1 MRVLFTTV
9 ALPGH
14 FLPLVPLVWA
24 FRSFGH
30 DVLVATSEEFVPTA
44 LRTGIPV
51 ASTGKIPDFVD
62 LVAGHSASPDESEQ
76 QRRYAHGRAFGQ
88 IAVQALPGVRAI
100 VESWRPDLVVSER
113 AEFAG
118 PLAAAAQS
126 IPRVEYQWG
135 VAALAE
141 FAEAAA
147 VELADELA
155 AAGKDTLPEPAT
167 VLNPWPP
174 SLRLEHAAGQQSVR
188 YVPFN
193 GDAFVP
199 DWVLAPRD
207 KPRICMTLGTLLPRF
222 GAEGVHRFLLPMLES
237 VAELGVELVVAV
249 DPKVAVDWP
258 PLPAAVRHVGW
269 LPLAQVLPS
278 CDALVHHGGQ
288 GTSLTA
294 LVTGTP
300 QVVLP
305 RIDDQWSNADAVV
318 ASGAGLR
325 FAPDEVTADAVAKGC
340 GELLGSTRF
349 GAAAKQVAEEM
360 AAQPCLSE
368 IVGLLEKIGAP
379 GC

>member
-30 DVLVATSEEFVPTA
+30 EVLVATSDEFVPAA

-51 ASTGKIPDFVD
+51 ASTGHVPDFVD
-62 LVAGHSASPDESEQ
+62 LVAGHSAAPDETEQ

-88 IAVQALPGVRAI
+88 IAASALPGVRSL

-118 PLAAAAQS
+118 PLAAAIQD

-141 FAEAAA
+141 FAEAAT
-147 VELADELA
+147 VQLADELT
-155 AAGKDTLPEPAT
+155 AAGMQALPQPVT
-167 VLNPWPP
+167 ILNPWPP
-174 SLRLEHAAGQQSVR
+174 SLRLAHAVGQQSVR

-222 GAEGVHRFLLPMLES
+222 GVEGVHEFLVPMLES
-237 VAELGVELVVAV
+237 VAKLGVELVVAV
-249 DPKVAVDWP
+249 DPKVAAGWP
-258 PLPAAVRHVGW
+258 PLPDAVRHVGW
-269 LPLAQVLPS
+269 LPLAQVLAS

-318 ASGAGLR
+318 AAGAGMR
-325 FAPDEVTADAVAKGC
+325 FAPDEVTAAVVAEGC
-340 GELLGSTRF
+340 RDLLKSERF
-349 GAAAKQVAEEM
+349 GASAKQVADEM

-368 IVGLLEKIGAP
+368 IVGLLEKFG
-379 GC
+379 G